1 MKRNRSF
8 LITILTVVLAMCSGI
23 LLNGCAST
31 GGGTDAELEMQS
43 PGTTGAGTDAGL
55 KTETPR
61 TAGGPEASGLEAQA
75 SPRIDTVTSV
85 LKDTSAGSSA
95 VRKQPVVHAG
105 GSGVSGQEPQAQSA
119 GLKADENRL
128 EHLAMFFQ
136 QRLERILPKALQD
149 ADWNQIASVLG
160 GLVVVSLIWALAFW
174 LARLPRRRRR
184 VGRYEGGRPIGEH
197 VGVSVPL

>member
-31 GGGTDAELEMQS
+31 GGGKDAELEMQS
-43 PGTTGAGTDAGL
+43 PGTTGGGT
-55 KTETPR
+55 
-61 TAGGPEASGLEAQA
+61 EASGLEAQA

-85 LKDTSAGSSA
+85 VKDTSMGSSP
-95 VRKQPVVHAG
+95 VRKQPVVHTG
-105 GSGVSGQEPQAQSA
+105 GSGLSGQEPQAQSA

-128 EHLAMFFQ
+128 EHLAMYFQ

-184 VGRYEGGRPIGEH
+184 VGRYEGGRQIGEH
-197 VGVSVPL
+197 ARVSVPL